1 MKGDVSRYKNG
12 IGLEIKQFVAFYAK
26 RVSKKNRYTTTGVQ
40 VISLT
45 GESGSKTKRTKY
57 PQMCING

>member
-26 RVSKKNRYTTTGVQ
+26 RVSKKNRYATTRFKFL
-40 VISLT
+40 SLA
-45 GESGSKTKRTKY
+45 GESGSKTKRTKTLKLA
-57 PQMCING
+57 

>member
-12 IGLEIKQFVAFYAK
+12 IRLEIKQFVAFYAK
-26 RVSKKNRYTTTGVQ
+26 RVSKKNRYAIMGFKFL
-40 VISLT
+40 SLV

-57 PQMCING
+57 P

>member
-1 MKGDVSRYKNG
+1 MKGDISRYKNG

-26 RVSKKNRYTTTGVQ
+26 RVSNKNRYATIGVQ
-40 VISLT
+40 VLSLA

-57 PQMCING
+57 P

>member
-12 IGLEIKQFVAFYAK
+12 IRLEIKQFVAFYAK
-26 RVSKKNRYTTTGVQ
+26 RVSKKNRYAIMGFKFL
-40 VISLT
+40 SLA

-57 PQMCING
+57 P